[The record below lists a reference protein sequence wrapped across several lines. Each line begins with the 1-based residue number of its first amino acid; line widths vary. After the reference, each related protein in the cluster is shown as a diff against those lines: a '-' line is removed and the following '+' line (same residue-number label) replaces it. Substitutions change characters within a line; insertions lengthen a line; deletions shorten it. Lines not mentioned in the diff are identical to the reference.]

1 MVAGGYRVSL
11 RLCVFI
17 SAALLLLGGCARFE
31 PNSVATNYGPQ
42 SEIQSVTGKD
52 TSVHYDPAVLKV
64 GTPRTG
70 VQKAFGDPNDT
81 QVAKNGLTED
91 VYAFNPD
98 GSKYVNPQIR
108 PRNVALGFFTM
119 GTSVAVRQAR
129 LKMAEKKLTLYTIVY
144 GPDGT
149 IRTVKE
155 ERMEKAPENGPA
167 VQPAPTPASNSIE

>member
-1 MVAGGYRVSL
+1 MTTYRD
-11 RLCVFI
+11 
-17 SAALLLLGGCARFE
+17 ALASGASVLIGVLAFCGCARFQ
-31 PNSVATNYGPQ
+31 PNSVATGYGPQ
-42 SEIQSVTGKD
+42 SMIQSVTGKD
-52 TSVHYDPAVLKV
+52 TSVHYDPAVLKA
-64 GTPRTG
+64 GTPRTD

-81 QVAKNGLTED
+81 RVAANGLTED

-144 GPDGT
+144 SPDGT
-149 IRTVKE
+149 IRSVKA
-155 ERMEKAPENGPA
+155 ERMENAPGGGPA
-167 VQPAPTPASNSIE
+167 VQPPASAPSNAIE

>member
-1 MVAGGYRVSL
+1 LIGV
-11 RLCVFI
+11 
-17 SAALLLLGGCARFE
+17 LLFCGCARFQ
-31 PNSVATNYGPQ
+31 PNSVATGYGPQ
-42 SEIQSVTGKD
+42 SMIQSVTGKD

-64 GTPRTG
+64 GTPRTS
-70 VQKAFGDPNDT
+70 VQAAFGAPNDT
-81 QVAKNGLTED
+81 QVAANGLTED

-129 LKMAEKKLTLYTIVY
+129 LKMAQKKLTLYTIVY
-144 GPDGT
+144 SPDGT
-149 IRTVKE
+149 IRSVKE

-167 VQPAPTPASNSIE
+167 LQQPASTPSNGIE

>member
-1 MVAGGYRVSL
+1 MRTYRD
-11 RLCVFI
+11 
-17 SAALLLLGGCARFE
+17 ALASGASVLIGVLAFCGCARFQ
-31 PNSVATNYGPQ
+31 PNSVATGYGPQ
-42 SEIQSVTGKD
+42 SMIQSVTGKD

-64 GTPRTG
+64 GTPRTS
-70 VQKAFGDPNDT
+70 VQAAFGAPNDT
-81 QVAKNGLTED
+81 QVAANGLTED

-98 GSKYVNPQIR
+98 GSRYVNPQIR

-144 GPDGT
+144 SPDGT
-149 IRTVKE
+149 IRSVKE

-167 VQPAPTPASNSIE
+167 LQQPASTPSNGIE